1 MSARDRYA
9 ERGNDQVPVDNL
21 ARRLGR
27 YNLVVAVSK
36 RSRDLKERIDSVL
49 VPSSAALIGRSL
61 REIAD
66 GKVKIIPPADD
77 ETEATEEEE

>member
-1 MSARDRYA
+1 MPARDRYI
-9 ERGNDQVPVDNL
+9 EDPNEQVPVDNL

-49 VPSSAALIGRSL
+49 VPSSAALIGRAL

-66 GKVKIIPPADD
+66 GKVKIVPPAED
-77 ETEATEEEE
+77 ETEETEEE

>member
-1 MSARDRYA
+1 M
-9 ERGNDQVPVDNL
+9 RGKHDDSQEEQLPVDNL
-21 ARRLGR
+21 SRRLGR

-61 REIAD
+61 QEIAA
-66 GKVKIIPPADD
+66 GKVKILAPAN
-77 ETEATEEEE
+77 EEEETSEETEE

>member
-1 MSARDRYA
+1 MRGKYDDQA
-9 ERGNDQVPVDNL
+9 EQVPVDNL

-49 VPSSAALIGRSL
+49 VPSSASLIGRSL
-61 REIAD
+61 REIAA
-66 GKVKIIPPADD
+66 GKVKILPPVD
-77 ETEATEEEE
+77 EEDATEEAEE